1 MQDGEE
7 MMEKHKTR
15 KNKQEIIEL
24 SSHHETLEDGWQAQQ
39 NEIKPN
45 DSLFDNTNKNSNNGQ
60 AEENHHEYENR
71 N

>member
-24 SSHHETLEDGWQAQQ
+24 SSHHETLEDGWQA
-39 NEIKPN
+39 
-45 DSLFDNTNKNSNNGQ
+45 
-60 AEENHHEYENR
+60 
-71 N
+71 